1 MSEAHAEAPST
12 HGQHD
17 AENPIFDIDHLFRD
31 HASKV
36 RGLCRFLLGSRDA
49 AEDGVSE
56 VYLKA
61 RRAQALYDAR
71 QPFGAWIMSVARHY
85 CFDVLRRRRVEARLF
100 SPEEIAPDEVADPAW
115 PSGAALARVLDNE
128 SRQAL
133 RGAIERLPRRYRL
146 PLVLRYYEDL
156 SYDQIA
162 QELGLTRQDVAT
174 LLFRARQKLRIA
186 LGPAARTGDL

>member
-1 MSEAHAEAPST
+1 MTEAHAEAQST
-12 HGQHD
+12 HDGT
-17 AENPIFDIDHLFRD
+17 PIHDIDRLFHD
-31 HASKV
+31 QTAKV

-49 AEDGVSE
+49 AEDAVSE

-61 RRAQALYDAR
+61 RRAQALYDPR

-100 SPEEIAPDEVADPAW
+100 NPGEIGADEIADPA
-115 PSGAALARVLDNE
+115 SRGGAPLAGVLDHE
-128 SRQAL
+128 SQRAL
-133 RGAIERLPRRYRL
+133 RRAIERLPRRYRL

-162 QELGLTRQDVAT
+162 QELGVTRQGVAT
-174 LLFRARQKLRIA
+174 LLFRAKQKLRAA
-186 LGPAARTGDL
+186 LGSTARLGDA